1 MLRKILIGLGALV
14 LVFVIVVA
22 TRPATFHLERS
33 LTIAA
38 PPEKVYAQ
46 VEDFHAWRGW
56 SPWEGLDPD
65 LKRTYEGPTS
75 GKDASY
81 AWAGNDK
88 AGEGRM
94 TIEKADKPKV
104 LEVKLEFIK
113 PFPATNTATFTFVQ
127 VAEGTK
133 VTWAMDGKNGFL
145 SKAFSL
151 FVDMDKLVG
160 GDFERGLASMKKVA
174 ETAASAS
181 SVVAPAGSAPS
192 GSVAPTGSADAGT
205 K

>member
-1 MLRKILIGLGALV
+1 MFRKLLTGLGALV
-14 LVFVIVVA
+14 LVFVLVVA
-22 TRPATFHLERS
+22 TRPSTFHLERS
-33 LTIAA
+33 ITIAA

-46 VEDFHAWRGW
+46 VEDFHAWRAW
-56 SPWEGLDPD
+56 SPWEGLDPN
-65 LKRTYEGPTS
+65 LKRTYEGPNA

-94 TIEKADKPKV
+94 TIEKADKPKS

-113 PFPATNTATFTFVQ
+113 PFPATNTATFTFVP

-133 VTWAMDGKNGFL
+133 LTWAMDGKNGFL

-160 GDFERGLASMKKVA
+160 GDFERGLASMK
-174 ETAASAS
+174 T
-181 SVVAPAGSAPS
+181 VVEAPSNAAGSTTPPAPPSS
-192 GSVAPTGSADAGT
+192 G

>member
-22 TRPATFHLERS
+22 TRPAAFHLERS
-33 LTIAA
+33 VTIAA

-56 SPWEGLDPD
+56 SPWEGLDPN

-81 AWAGNDK
+81 AWSGNDK

-104 LEVKLEFIK
+104 LELKLEFIK
-113 PFPATNTATFTFVQ
+113 PFAATNTATFTFLPVP
-127 VAEGTK
+127 EGTK
-133 VTWAMDGKNGFL
+133 VTWAMEGKNGFM

-151 FVDMDKLVG
+151 FVDVDKLVD

-174 ETAASAS
+174 ETATSAS
-181 SVVAPAGSAPS
+181 SASAPAPSAS
-192 GSVAPTGSADAGT
+192 AGT

>member
-1 MLRKILIGLGALV
+1 MLRKILFGLGALL
-14 LVFVIVVA
+14 LVFVLVVA
-22 TRPATFHLERS
+22 TRPGTFHLERS
-33 LTIAA
+33 ISIAA

-56 SPWEGLDPD
+56 SPWEGLDPN

-113 PFPATNTATFTFVQ
+113 PFAATNTATFTFVQ

-160 GDFERGLASMKKVA
+160 GDFERGLAAMKTVA
-174 ETAASAS
+174 EGQSN
-181 SVVAPAGSAPS
+181 PAGSAAPS
-192 GSVAPTGSADAGT
+192 PPAGSAS